1 MKSANQLFSSPA
13 ESVICKDISNVNN
26 TEARPENVGPRYP
39 ATVPYAFPTL
49 PLRSAT
55 DICIA
60 GAGAAL

>member
-55 DICIA
+55 DICMA